1 MSAPISHSCGASI
14 AASLA
19 LLGEEPLERFLRLA
33 LAALVATAFLVE
45 MFSVTGCVA
54 TTAFRNLRAAVVAMG
69 FVARGSTD
77 TPLASING
85 FITDAWNLVI
95 KSAKRLSL
103 DLSVG
108 IIVSKCFKCFVRITC
123 AACEDASLA

>member
-1 MSAPISHSCGASI
+1 MTFARVLGPFDKSKKAGATSNEAEAVI
-14 AASLA
+14 CNLKTSRSTKAIELT
-19 LLGEEPLERFLRLA
+19 RL
-33 LAALVATAFLVE
+33 F
-45 MFSVTGCVA
+45 
-54 TTAFRNLRAAVVAMG
+54 
-69 FVARGSTD
+69 
-77 TPLASING
+77 PSING